1 MPTDITRLCVFC
13 GTNTG
18 SRADYRAAARELGT
32 LLAEENIE
40 LVYGGASVGIMGEL
54 ADAVQEGGGHVTGI
68 IPQQLIQKEAA
79 HRGIQ
84 DLIVVASMH
93 QRKSQMADLS
103 DGFIALPGGI
113 GTLEGFFEILTW
125 GQLGI
130 HAKPCGILNIAGYFR
145 RPDGLPGPRGEGRL
159 PHRAAPR
166 HDHGGIPVPRPCLSG
181 SGPTSRGGSAVDGG
195 RTGTR
200 GEEGGRAGGRE
211 AGPAVANNK
220 RARHPERSE
229 QLSWSG
235 RAFRHSARG
244 ADRAGWR

>member
-13 GTNTG
+13 GTNAG
-18 SRADYRAAARELGT
+18 SRPEYGQAARELGK
-32 LLAEENIE
+32 LLAAEGIE

-79 HRGIQ
+79 HQGIP

-103 DGFIALPGGI
+103 DGFITLPGGI

-130 HAKPCGILNIAGYFR
+130 HAKPCGILNIAGYFDSLTGFLDHAVAEGFLTEGHR
-145 RPDGLPGPRGEGRL
+145 ETIMVETDPRALLERM
-159 PHRAAPR
+159 RAYQPPTGAP
-166 HDHGGIPVPRPCLSG
+166 LM
-181 SGPTSRGGSAVDGG
+181 
-195 RTGTR
+195 
-200 GEEGGRAGGRE
+200 GRANR
-211 AGPAVANNK
+211 
-220 RARHPERSE
+220 
-229 QLSWSG
+229 
-235 RAFRHSARG
+235 
-244 ADRAGWR
+244 

>member
-1 MPTDITRLCVFC
+1 MATDRPIARLCVFC
-13 GTNTG
+13 GTNLG
-18 SRADYRAAARELGT
+18 SRPDYRTAVRELGA
-32 LLAEENIE
+32 LLAQEGIE

-130 HAKPCGILNIAGYFR
+130 HAKPCGILNIAGYF
-145 RPDGLPGPRGEGRL
+145 DSLTAFL
-159 PHRAAPR
+159 
-166 HDHGGIPVPRPCLSG
+166 DH
-181 SGPTSRGGSAVDGG
+181 AV
-195 RTGTR
+195 
-200 GEEGGRAGGRE
+200 EEGFLTEAHRKTVMVESSPKALLERMRAYVPPEGAPLMGRANR
-211 AGPAVANNK
+211 
-220 RARHPERSE
+220 
-229 QLSWSG
+229 
-235 RAFRHSARG
+235 
-244 ADRAGWR
+244 